1 MPISTSSPSNDRRLP
16 GKARAVMDY
25 QKQKPGTTGVE
36 PAAGCLVVTDRA
48 VADIVG
54 WTVLECYGVV
64 GMASPNLRRGVA
76 YLLSRDRLH
85 QGIKVDQNGEQLRIK
100 LYIIVEY
107 GLNVAEVAGNVRSQV
122 AYNVQRMIGRPVA
135 ALQIYVQ
142 GVRVG
147 E

>member
-1 MPISTSSPSNDRRLP
+1 MSGPLSDPSQRDDPLADGQREVT
-16 GKARAVMDY
+16 G
-25 QKQKPGTTGVE
+25 GTVI
-36 PAAGCLVVTDRA
+36 TDRA
-48 VADIVG
+48 IADIVG

-64 GMASPNLRRGVA
+64 GMASPNLRLGVA
-76 YLLSRDRLH
+76 SLLSRDRLH
-85 QGIKVDQNGEQLRIK
+85 QGIKVEQTGDEVRIK

-122 AYNVQRMIGRPVA
+122 AYNVEKMTRRPVSG
-135 ALQIYVQ
+135 LQIYVQ